1 MRMIRFLTTNAATES
16 ATKSRQAS
24 RHSLTHLSV
33 SGPCIYS
40 SCESI
45 LQTEKKLAL

>member
-1 MRMIRFLTTNAATES
+1 MRMIRFRTPRAATES
-16 ATKSRQAS
+16 ATKSRQCWTFVA
-24 RHSLTHLSV
+24 HLSV
-33 SGPCIYS
+33 SGRCIYS